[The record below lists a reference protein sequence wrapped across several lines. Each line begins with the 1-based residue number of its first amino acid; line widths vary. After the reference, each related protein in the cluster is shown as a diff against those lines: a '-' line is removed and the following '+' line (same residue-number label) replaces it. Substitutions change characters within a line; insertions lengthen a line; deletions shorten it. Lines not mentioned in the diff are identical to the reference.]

1 MVVDPVSKRVD
12 RLDLLLEDG
21 EITAVEQ
28 QIEAV
33 GAEVL
38 TMDGCYIFP
47 GFVDLH
53 CHLREPG
60 EELKET
66 ILTGTRAAVRGGF
79 SAVACMGNT
88 NPPADSS
95 SVITFIKDKAKEASI
110 PVYPV
115 GCATKKRE
123 GEEPSEIGDLV
134 EAGAVAL
141 SDDGDSIMNG
151 EVLRRVMEYAQMFDI
166 PVISHCED
174 MNMTGAGVMHEG
186 MNSTLLGLDGIP
198 SAAEDVHVARDIII
212 AELTG
217 AHLHIAHVST
227 AGAVNLIRQAKRRGI
242 HVTAEV
248 TPHHLCLTDDAV
260 KEFDTNVKV
269 KPPLRTRDDVDA
281 LIEGLKDGTID
292 AIATDHAPHRRDEKE
307 VEFNQAP
314 FGISGLETAVPL
326 VWEHLVESNILGVV
340 ELALKMAYNPA
351 QILGLPERVIK
362 VGTRANLTVIDPR
375 QKKPVRVDEFLS
387 LGKNSPFDGWVLRGW
402 PVLTIANGVR
412 LE

>member
-1 MVVDPVSKRVD
+1 M
-12 RLDLLLEDG
+12 
-21 EITAVEQ
+21 
-28 QIEAV
+28 
-33 GAEVL
+33 
-38 TMDGCYIFP
+38 
-47 GFVDLH
+47 
-53 CHLREPG
+53 
-60 EELKET
+60 
-66 ILTGTRAAVRGGF
+66 
-79 SAVACMGNT
+79 
-88 NPPADSS
+88 
-95 SVITFIKDKAKEASI
+95 
-110 PVYPV
+110 
-115 GCATKKRE
+115 
-123 GEEPSEIGDLV
+123 
-134 EAGAVAL
+134 
-141 SDDGDSIMNG
+141 
-151 EVLRRVMEYAQMFDI
+151 
-166 PVISHCED
+166 
-174 MNMTGAGVMHEG
+174 
-186 MNSTLLGLDGIP
+186 
-198 SAAEDVHVARDIII
+198 
-212 AELTG
+212 
-217 AHLHIAHVST
+217 
-227 AGAVNLIRQAKRRGI
+227 
-242 HVTAEV
+242 
-248 TPHHLCLTDDAV
+248 TDDAV